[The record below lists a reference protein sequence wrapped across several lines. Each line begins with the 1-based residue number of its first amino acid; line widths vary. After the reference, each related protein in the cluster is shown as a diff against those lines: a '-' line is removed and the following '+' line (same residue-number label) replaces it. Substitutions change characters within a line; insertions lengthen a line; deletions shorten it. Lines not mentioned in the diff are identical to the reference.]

1 MRINIAIDG
10 PSAAGKSTIAK
21 LLAKEFGYAHLD
33 TGAMYRCVAYYSKE
47 KGIAIEDDDAII
59 ALIKQMKIS
68 FDSEGKVYING
79 SDVSNLIRTNEMSMR
94 ASKVSAKAKV
104 RELLVAWQREIASPR
119 GYILDGRDIGS
130 VVLVDAEVKF
140 YLVASVEA
148 RATRRYKEDL
158 NKFGKAN
165 YEEIAKDIEQR
176 DYQDTH
182 REHSPLVKAKDAIEV
197 DTSNMNIEQVNE
209 YLSKIVKD
217 KMKLLEA

>member
-47 KGIAIEDDDAII
+47 KGIDIEDDDAII

-79 SDVSNLIRTNEMSMR
+79 NDVSNLIRTNEMSMR

-130 VVLVDAEVKF
+130 VVLIDAEVKF
-140 YLVASVEA
+140 YLIASVEA